1 MNIRDIKSGDYV
13 AFVYKNNTAIAEI
26 DDDNAHFK
34 YAVGLWFSPDIIGKK
49 NSVWLNDNLY
59 HINNVFDIEKTLRHA
74 NAEEVKYFEQVID
87 TWERTHP
94 EKEVEEE
101 KPRIPGI
108 KVVGKIDLDKIKD
121 INDSY
126 ARINAAK
133 VLRGTPEYKRANE
146 QNIYGYYPHQYEV
159 VAVKKEFKNN
169 PGFRN
174 GVAIMKDA
182 AHYYVVVGFFP
193 DRPTATIFD
202 SDDEDGLL
210 PSGTRISEIT
220 DDMPI
225 EKLTAQMLLQQYEDD
240 IKKYDI
246 LEKERI
252 KAQKEEEERK
262 RLAEQKAKEEQEKAE
277 QEKEENP
284 SFEYTPADDPL
295 IHVKYIRG
303 EKKLMDM
310 SYPRIDDKSSPAKR
324 FYVMTAFARL
334 IELMKKYHALTYKM
348 SDEYFEELK
357 SRMPHYSKVHNWK
370 DYVAAVKSVGIINYP
385 FKDGIFDNLFYCIG
399 NREEPTITMFLM
411 RGDDLLFYCS
421 LKDKGD
427 FVNMSRDCHR
437 HSVISKRKI
446 KADQMIAYCVKLI
459 VAHLQMET
467 DTSNIINE
475 IVKYTG
481 DKFERKELNYKELNA
496 DSVITYD
503 DIVIRDSS
511 WYTSIWEQRMI
522 PVSGYLS
529 HRWCGSGDN
538 KVLTEVIVRP
548 HVRNGYTKAAKV
560 LKSS

>member
-34 YAVGLWFSPDIIGKK
+34 YAVGLWFAPDIIGKK

-74 NAEEVKYFEQVID
+74 NAEEVKYFEQVVD
-87 TWERTHP
+87 QWEKVHLD
-94 EKEVEEE
+94 KEVEEE
-101 KPRIPGI
+101 EERPRLPGI
-108 KVVGKIDLDKIKD
+108 KVVGKIDLDKIKGTS
-121 INDSY
+121 DSPY
-126 ARINAAK
+126 MLEKKKTERRKEFQIS
-133 VLRGTPEYKRANE
+133 
-146 QNIYGYYPHQYEV
+146 GYYPTKGEV
-159 VAVKKEFKNN
+159 VKIQKKFKNV
-169 PGFRN
+169 GKRS
-174 GVAIMKDA
+174 GLAIMKDA
-182 AHYYVVVGFFP
+182 SHFYVAIAFFP
-193 DRPTATIFD
+193 DKPTFSIFD
-202 SDDEDGLL
+202 SEEDGLL
-210 PSGTRISEIT
+210 PENTFVYKIT
-220 DDMPI
+220 DDMPL
-225 EKLTAQMLLQQYEDD
+225 ELLTANVIKEQYADD

-246 LEKERI
+246 LEQERI

-310 SYPRIDDKSSPAKR
+310 SYPVIDELSSPSRRYHIMYVFAK
-324 FYVMTAFARL
+324 TLARMK
-334 IELMKKYHALTYKM
+334 IEHALTYKM
-348 SDEYFEELK
+348 SYEYFDELK
-357 SRMPHYSKVHNWK
+357 SRLPHYNKLHKWK
-370 DYVAAVKSVGIINYP
+370 DFISSNRRMGVINYP
-385 FKDGIFDNLFYCIG
+385 YTYGIYDNLFYSMGGSEDAPI
-399 NREEPTITMFLM
+399 ITMFLT
-411 RGDDLLFYCS
+411 RGNTLLFYGS
-421 LKDKGD
+421 IRQQGSFAGASTDYFLHSNLKDRNIPANKM
-427 FVNMSRDCHR
+427 VE
-437 HSVISKRKI
+437 
-446 KADQMIAYCVKLI
+446 YCTKLL
-459 VAHLQMET
+459 VAHLQMEADT
-467 DTSNIINE
+467 DNIVNE

-481 DKFERKELNYKELNA
+481 DTWEKNNLDYKEVN
-496 DSVITYD
+496 DNSVITYD

-529 HRWCGSGDN
+529 HRWCGTGDN

>member
-13 AFVYKNNTAIAEI
+13 AFVYKGNTAIAEI

-34 YAVGLWFSPDIIGKK
+34 YAVGLWFAPDIIGKK

-59 HINNVFDIEKTLRHA
+59 HINNVYDIEKTLRHA
-74 NAEEVKYFEQVID
+74 NAEEVKYFEQVVD
-87 TWERTHP
+87 KWESVHLD
-94 EKEVEEE
+94 KEVEEE
-101 KPRIPGI
+101 EERPRLPGI
-108 KVVGKIDLDKIKD
+108 KIVGKIDLDKIKGTS
-121 INDSY
+121 DSPY
-126 ARINAAK
+126 MLEKKKTERRKEFQIS
-133 VLRGTPEYKRANE
+133 
-146 QNIYGYYPHQYEV
+146 GYYPEKGEV
-159 VAVKKEFKNN
+159 VKIQKKFKNV
-169 PGFRN
+169 GKRN
-174 GVAIMKDA
+174 GLAIMKDA
-182 AHYYVVVGFFP
+182 SHFYVAIAFFP
-193 DRPTATIFD
+193 DKPTFSIFD
-202 SDDEDGLL
+202 SEEDGLL
-210 PSGTRISEIT
+210 PEGTFVFKIT
-220 DDMPI
+220 DDMPL
-225 EKLTAQMLLQQYEDD
+225 ELLTANVIKEQYAED

-252 KAQKEEEERK
+252 KTQKEEEERK

-284 SFEYTPADDPL
+284 SFEYTPADNPL

-310 SYPRIDDKSSPAKR
+310 SYPRIDDRQSPAKR

-370 DYVAAVKSVGIINYP
+370 DYVTDVKSVGIINYP

-427 FVNMSRDCHR
+427 FVGVSRDCYR
-437 HSVISKRKI
+437 HHVISNRNI

-481 DKFERKELNYKELNA
+481 DKFKRKELNYKGLN
-496 DSVITYD
+496 DNSVITYD

-529 HRWCGSGDN
+529 HRWCGTGHN
-538 KVLTEVIVRP
+538 KVLTEVTVRP

-560 LKSS
+560 LHSQ